1 MHVLGVLKHTDERKA
16 KHDVT
21 YTYDIG
27 SLKKLYNV
35 EHILTIYPKKW
46 HTVLKV
52 DVIVRS
58 PGWPNWYK
66 RLLACYATNIY

>member
-1 MHVLGVLKHTDERKA
+1 MHVLGVLKHIDERKA

-52 DVIVRS
+52 DAIVRS
-58 PGWPNWYK
+58 PG
-66 RLLACYATNIY
+66 